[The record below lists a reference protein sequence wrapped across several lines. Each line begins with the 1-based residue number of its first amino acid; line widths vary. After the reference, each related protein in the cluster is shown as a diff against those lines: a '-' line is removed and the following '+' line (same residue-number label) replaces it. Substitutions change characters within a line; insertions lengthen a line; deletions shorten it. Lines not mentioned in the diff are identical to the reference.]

1 MLFLFKI
8 QNPKSKTQNPKSKT
22 YKGMII
28 MKSNL
33 LKSHSMQWS
42 FLIHFLLCL
51 IAVSLVACGASPSG
65 KDDDDDDNDKDKGGS
80 DNIIKLEYEKKT
92 KALVET
98 SQKLQDAEQEVKEQ
112 NKRLKSVCADH
123 PNHIA
128 CQPYTNAQRAREIFC
143 SDEKIT
149 AHIEEIIDSCHQGQC
164 KQLDQASQINRNQM
178 MLLLQ
183 SLPHLLVKFKAG
195 QTKLDQKDHEDIQN
209 FLEMIDGNDGYV
221 MIVGRASK
229 DGAWKKNIE
238 LAVQRAEN
246 TRKYITTQMGVDP
259 KNTGYITYGEEKM
272 YLTETD
278 AKRLGKNLSVTQ
290 ANRSAFLFSY
300 PCEIKK
306 KKKK

>member
-1 MLFLFKI
+1 M
-8 QNPKSKTQNPKSKT
+8 KTQVLSTPTLEAKNKH
-22 YKGMII
+22 Y
-28 MKSNL
+28 
-33 LKSHSMQWS
+33 
-42 FLIHFLLCL
+42 LIHSLICLLSFIL
-51 IAVSLVACGASPSG
+51 MACGANPSA
-65 KDDDDDDNDKDKGGS
+65 KDQDDDDHDGDQSKS
-80 DNIIKLEYEKKT
+80 EQNIIKLEYEKKT

-98 SQKLQDAEQEVKEQ
+98 SQKLQEVEEEIKEQ
-112 NKRLKSVCADH
+112 NWRLKSVCADH
-123 PNHIA
+123 GDHQA
-128 CQPYTNAQRAREIFC
+128 CQPYTNAQKAKEIFC

-149 AHIEEIIDSCHQGQC
+149 DHIEEIINSCHQGQC
-164 KQLDQASQINRNQM
+164 KQLDQAQQINRNQM

-183 SLPHLLVKFKAG
+183 SLPHLLVQFKAN
-195 QTKLDQKDHEDIQN
+195 QTKLDRKDHEEIQK
-209 FLEMIDGNDGYV
+209 FLEMIEGNDGYV

-246 TRKYITTQMGVDP
+246 TRKYLVSEMGIDQ

-278 AKRLGKNLSVTQ
+278 VKRLGKKLSVTQ

-300 PCEIKK
+300 PCDLKK